1 MQSVPTKIVQIE
13 RPPSAVEDTGVA
25 SALLSFSLGGEISPF
40 EGRSVIHR
48 PDRLKLHPALQR
60 LGWTGLVDELDDAA
74 RVKEQSLRD
83 PVLITENRMIL
94 AGFGRWRL
102 ALLER
107 RDEISCIEFRLDD
120 NESLQ
125 FILAHHRPLRAWN
138 PFVRT
143 RLALALVP
151 LFQERALENM
161 RAGGKYKGLAKLPD
175 AQTIDVREQIAAIAG
190 VGARNVANVQLIL
203 NRAHPRIKDA
213 LRDSRLSINRAVQLC
228 KLPYFKQPEEFIR
241 STEERARKKVIR
253 RAIAEETTTSPDV
266 LALL

>member
-1 MQSVPTKIVQIE
+1 
-13 RPPSAVEDTGVA
+13 
-25 SALLSFSLGGEISPF
+25 
-40 EGRSVIHR
+40 
-48 PDRLKLHPALQR
+48 
-60 LGWTGLVDELDDAA
+60 
-74 RVKEQSLRD
+74 
-83 PVLITENRMIL
+83 
-94 AGFGRWRL
+94 
-102 ALLER
+102 
-107 RDEISCIEFRLDD
+107 
-120 NESLQ
+120 
-125 FILAHHRPLRAWN
+125 
-138 PFVRT
+138 
-143 RLALALVP
+143 LALVP

-266 LALL
+266 LALLSDLLQRETQHPGSVLVKIGPDQTTVFLTVRDSIMTLRLEGVELI